1 MKFLITKIQFDED
14 GLWFADFQDKKTNFI
29 IEVDNY
35 DDIKPYE
42 KDYVIQEM
50 FDLD

>member
-29 IEVDNY
+29 IEVD
-35 DDIKPYE
+35 KFE
-42 KDYVIQEM
+42 TKK
-50 FDLD
+50 

>member
-1 MKFLITKIQFDED
+1 MKFLVTKIQFDDD

-50 FDLD
+50 LDLD